1 MGKNQKKL
9 AKKSYKTLSDEKLES
24 LSGGTYT
31 SDRTEVSGSRRIQTT
46 RKRP

>member
-9 AKKSYKTLSDEKLES
+9 AKKNYKRLSDETLEN
-24 LSGGTYT
+24 LSGGAYT
-31 SDRTEVSGSRRIQTT
+31 SDSAEVSGSRCTQTT